1 MDSSTY
7 TDQTLELL
15 PRIVKL
21 VFASLAEL
29 ADEAGYTISQMK
41 AMHFLSRHEPCP
53 VGALAELIGV
63 SPATVSEQIDR
74 MVEAGLAERTINPH
88 DRRQVLVSLTPS
100 AREWMR
106 RVNERRRSQVEA
118 AFEQLEPSERQAFVK
133 GLAALHDVLAASPE
147 RCASV
152 EAMQRV
158 FDV

>member
-1 MDSSTY
+1 MDHHY
-7 TDQTLELL
+7 IDQTLELL

-21 VFASLAEL
+21 VFASLAQAAAE
-29 ADEAGYTISQMK
+29 EGYSIPQMK
-41 AMHFLSRHEPCP
+41 AMHFLSRHEPCT
-53 VGALAELIGV
+53 VGALADLVGV

-74 MVEAGLAERTINPH
+74 MVEADLAERTINPG
-88 DRRQVLVSLTPS
+88 DRRQVLVSLTPR

-106 RVNERRRSQVEA
+106 GINQQRRAQVEA
-118 AFEQLEPSERQAFVK
+118 AFEHLEPGERQTFVK